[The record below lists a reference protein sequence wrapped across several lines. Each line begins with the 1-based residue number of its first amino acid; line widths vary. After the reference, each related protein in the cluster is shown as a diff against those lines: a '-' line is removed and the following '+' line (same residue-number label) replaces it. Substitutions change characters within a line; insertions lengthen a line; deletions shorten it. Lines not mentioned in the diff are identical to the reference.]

1 MKIDRTKN
9 YQIYTNYFHPSRSK
23 LFSRKKTFFV
33 AEKTFFQNLRTQLGA
48 TYDSCSLW
56 VLIRGSISGHVWYGS
71 HWNLSNLPYRER
83 DVTTL
88 PSIPNFSQLF
98 LGVAI
103 QQQLLFVLY
112 PAAACVGATKQR
124 TTFLLPS
131 NLFAAPLAP
140 GRKQIGRQAEGEDRK
155 KP

>member
-23 LFSRKKTFFV
+23 LFSRKKTFSV
-33 AEKTFFQNLRTQLGA
+33 REKTFSQNLQIQLGA

-83 DVTTL
+83 DVATL
-88 PSIPNFSQLF
+88 PCIPNFSQLF
-98 LGVAI
+98 LRVAL
-103 QQQLLFVLY
+103 QQ
-112 PAAACVGATKQR
+112 
-124 TTFLLPS
+124 
-131 NLFAAPLAP
+131 
-140 GRKQIGRQAEGEDRK
+140 
-155 KP
+155 